1 MRKPSLSAYNE
12 INGARWMTE
21 TAGQPKSTK
30 ETRKILSREG
40 STTHGEKDREKPHKK
55 TSPVICL
62 QDKWKIWSCFANKE
76 LRTQELN
83 EVQTREPCWQWTF
96 FWSSQVLLLPS
107 RKAVSSKSAKKFKK
121 KSFKILQDLR
131 FMEII
136 SNPCSVKEPTSQL
149 SYIPI
154 SKQKLLQSNA
164 FICFGFLNLF
174 EAPHF
179 PGTSAVIYDTV
190 ANTLHL

>member
-1 MRKPSLSAYNE
+1 
-12 INGARWMTE
+12 
-21 TAGQPKSTK
+21 
-30 ETRKILSREG
+30 
-40 STTHGEKDREKPHKK
+40 
-55 TSPVICL
+55 
-62 QDKWKIWSCFANKE
+62 
-76 LRTQELN
+76 
-83 EVQTREPCWQWTF
+83 
-96 FWSSQVLLLPS
+96 
-107 RKAVSSKSAKKFKK
+107 
-121 KSFKILQDLR
+121 
-131 FMEII
+131 MEII

-164 FICFGFLNLF
+164 FTCFGFLNLF

>member
-1 MRKPSLSAYNE
+1 MNFLLKLP
-12 INGARWMTE
+12 GAL
-21 TAGQPKSTK
+21 A
-30 ETRKILSREG
+30 
-40 STTHGEKDREKPHKK
+40 
-55 TSPVICL
+55 
-62 QDKWKIWSCFANKE
+62 
-76 LRTQELN
+76 
-83 EVQTREPCWQWTF
+83 
-96 FWSSQVLLLPS
+96 SQ
-107 RKAVSSKSAKKFKK
+107 SKSSILQMCQEVFKK
-121 KSFKILQDLR
+121 KSFKILQNLR